1 MNPNTSATAGTKL
14 RPDDLFSLEQ
24 YAKQRSDFRPKVI
37 AHKRNRTLQCGPN
50 ATWLFEDR
58 LTVQYQVQEMLRI
71 ERIFESEGIADELAA
86 YNPLIP
92 DGSNWKATLLI
103 EFPAIEERRVA
114 LAGLKGVED
123 RCWVQVAGHDRV
135 FAIAD
140 EDLERENDEK
150 TSAVHF
156 LRFELTPAM
165 VAAAKAG
172 AAVSIGMDH
181 DNYRHAI
188 EPLPVAAREALV
200 RDLA

>member
-1 MNPNTSATAGTKL
+1 MNATTTASGNVKL
-14 RPDDLFSLEQ
+14 RPEDLFSLEQ
-24 YAKQRSDFRPKVI
+24 YSKQRSEFRPRVI
-37 AHKRNRTLQCGPN
+37 AHKKARTVQCGPN

-103 EFPAIEERRVA
+103 EFPDIDERRVA

-123 RCWVQVAGHDRV
+123 RCWVQADGHGRV
-135 FAIAD
+135 YAIAD
-140 EDLERENDEK
+140 EDLERENEQK
-150 TSAVHF
+150 TSSVHF

-165 VAAAKAG
+165 VAAVKGG
-172 AAVSIGMDH
+172 AAVSIGIDH
-181 DNYRHAI
+181 ENYRYAV
-188 EPLPVAAREALV
+188 EPLPQATRDALA